1 MFKLLKKRT
10 RKNAMAQVTPDEWRK
25 KNHSCLTCE
34 YYNQEETMCKAKN
47 ELCSPPLTGSAGN
60 KCVVYSPEEFIDTKK
75 SRHTTARWL
84 VSRESYCKG
93 EVYCS
98 ACRWFTEKNASHK
111 PMYSNYCPHCGSVM
125 ENTKN

>member
-1 MFKLLKKRT
+1 MFKLLKRRT
-10 RKNAMAQVTPDEWRK
+10 RKNAMAQVTPD
-25 KNHSCLTCE
+25 CLTCE
-34 YYNQEETMCKAKN
+34 YYNQEETICR
-47 ELCSPPLTGSAGN
+47 
-60 KCVVYSPEEFIDTKK
+60 CVVYSPEEFIDTKK
-75 SRHTTARWL
+75 SRRTTARWL

-98 ACRWFTEKNASHK
+98 ACRWFTGKNASHK

>member
-1 MFKLLKKRT
+1 
-10 RKNAMAQVTPDEWRK
+10 
-25 KNHSCLTCE
+25 
-34 YYNQEETMCKAKN
+34 MCKAKN

-98 ACRWFTEKNASHK
+98 ACRWFTGKNASHK